1 MRKQN
6 GKIKS
11 DSMAKR
17 ARRKLKI
24 RKTISGTKEM
34 PRLCANKSNKHILIQ
49 AIDDET
55 GVTLFTCKSFGK
67 NVEMSGCKKD
77 KAKVLGVEV
86 ASKLKENNIDKAV
99 FDRNGYKYTGVIT
112 ILADSI
118 RENGIKF

>member
-1 MRKQN
+1 MRKQI
-6 GKIKS
+6 GKIKN

-24 RKTISGTKEM
+24 RKTISGTKDV
-34 PRLCANKSNKHILIQ
+34 PRLCPNKTNKHILIQ

-67 NVEMSGCKKD
+67 NVEASGSKKD
-77 KAKVLGVEV
+77 KAKVLGAQV
-86 ASKLKENNIDKAV
+86 ASKLKENNIDKVV
-99 FDRNGYKYTGVIT
+99 FDRNGYKYTGVLT
-112 ILADSI
+112 TLADSI